1 MEIQV
6 TNRSKL
12 ATLAAS
18 LVAGIILLGTA
29 TVAQAAPCKSNCHAP
44 NSTMTEGPKFPKKS
58 CFPSAVVSKDGKSV
72 TTVTRC
78 FYY

>member
-6 TNRSKL
+6 TNRSTL

-18 LVAGIILLGTA
+18 LVAGIVLLGTA
-29 TVAQAAPCKSNCHAP
+29 GVAQAAPCRSNCHAP
-44 NSTMTEGPKFPKKS
+44 TAGQTPKLLQKS
-58 CFPSAVVSKDGKSV
+58 CFKSAVVSKDGKSV
-72 TTVTRC
+72 TMVNRC

>member
-6 TNRSKL
+6 TSRTML

-18 LVAGIILLGTA
+18 LVAGIVLLGTA
-29 TVAQAAPCKSNCHAP
+29 AVAQAAPCKSNCHSS
-44 NSTMTEGPKFPKKS
+44 NSTITAGPKFPKKS

-78 FYY
+78 FTY